1 MADAKSRYEIINE
14 LSEKKSDIM
23 DVISSTKKAKI
34 DNQTNFEQFKR
45 NQVRQTENLA
55 KQQEQ
60 LLEDEGAKVKAN
72 VEAYDL
78 AVGEL
83 SKKVEAIDEAIGAIK
98 AISSNNEKSN

>member
-14 LSEKKSDIM
+14 LSGKKSDIM
-23 DVISSTKKAKI
+23 DVISSTKQAKI

-45 NQVRQTENLA
+45 NQIRQRENLI

-60 LLEDEGAKVKAN
+60 LLEDEDARVKAN

-78 AVGEL
+78 AVVEL
-83 SKKVEAIDEAIGAIK
+83 SKKAEAINEAIEAIK

>member
-14 LSEKKSDIM
+14 LSEKKSGIM
-23 DVISSTKKAKI
+23 DEISATKKSKI
-34 DNQTNFEQFKR
+34 LNETNFGQFQR
-45 NQVRQTENLA
+45 NQVRQSENLA

-60 LLEDEGAKVKAN
+60 LLEDEDAKVKAN